1 MRDIL
6 TALAGAVILLLV
18 AALAVPPFVAWEG
31 YRGTID
37 RTITRSLGVAA
48 QTEGRIGVR
57 LLPSPRLKLDRLRLG
72 SGAGAAQKP
81 TLDQPQLDL
90 QWIKAEIALAPLLKG
105 EIRFTET
112 RVGRAEVKLPVTDG
126 EAMLLPAR
134 GLSAALRRD
143 LAIED
148 LSIRQFVLTTQ
159 VPATGRTEQFY
170 AEALQVSA
178 PALVG
183 PWRAEGTSRGVPFRV
198 STGELGPD
206 GVSVKIAG
214 GGDTQPR
221 FEADARIGLAP
232 AGTGTG
238 GRRLASAVAE
248 GSARIV
254 VGPPVQAA
262 GAYLPFS
269 LAGKFKGRGLTARFT
284 DVALEID
291 PGGQALRLGGTGQ
304 LDLKQWRGA
313 LALSARRL
321 DLDAFLTSAA
331 GQALIARGVPST
343 GSRNGLG
350 LPIMVDL
357 DLAVESLALG
367 LDEWTG
373 LAASGTLDRTGGVVL
388 RRLDVT
394 APGAAVLGASGE
406 IDTES
411 GLRFTGH
418 LSLDTPASDGFG
430 RYLRRLGLEG
440 PAVAVM
446 DGRPVQGTTDL
457 SVAAGTVSLRNLRL
471 GLGEARITGNA
482 RYIAA
487 EGTERGRFDAQLA
500 AQGLDIAALP
510 VLGSTLADL
519 RGHDVGITLQARDVR
534 YGPAGAHG
542 GNGTIAASIQSDGSS
557 LVVDSLDITDLAGA
571 NAKLSGRISPD
582 GTGRIAGQVSA
593 AVAAPL
599 FALLDR
605 VWVTEARQVPAFL
618 RNGALDLAVN
628 IERDAGAADTL
639 RVGAKGNAA
648 GGTLDL
654 DLLSRAGRI
663 DTLDLTIA
671 TANAASWFGRTDVPA
686 LRRPGR
692 LRIAGV
698 PAPSDDP
705 TSPGGLALRLS
716 GTVADIAIAT
726 VQPLRLDAAE
736 TLPRGGELQL
746 ALPDLAPLLTLAGSA
761 VPIPGPLPADL
772 GLRLS
777 RAGPDLRLGVVGRIA
792 GQPVSADLTRTAEG
806 AIGGSASLT
815 RLSLPMLA
823 SATILPTEA
832 PRGPGQSPASAR
844 FAPVPA
850 GRPPVSLGLRVDSL
864 ELGRGLTATGAT
876 LGVTL
881 DGETLT
887 LRDLD
892 ATLAGGRIAG
902 RVTSTRQGGAAALS
916 GEGQITDASIP
927 GLIGPGSVEG
937 RVTAQLRFGSSG
949 ESLTGLMNNLGGS
962 GTLTLTDVSLP
973 GADPAGL
980 DRALT
985 RALAEDDPLREG
997 RLQALVAEELGAGS
1011 LTVKG
1016 SVSSP
1021 VSLVGGTLRA
1031 GPLTLTLGSARWIG
1045 TLGVD
1050 LRDARIDA
1058 RGSLVASQSPKSWSG
1073 ANPSIQLGFSG
1084 PIRYPERSID
1094 AGPVTNGL
1102 AALVLQRELEKIE
1115 LFEADQSERQRRR
1128 ARIEMDKARVLAI
1141 KAAAD
1146 KLAAERAASEEAAR
1160 QARLRAQQAADEAAR
1175 EVQAREAEAARR
1187 QAPEANAPQPEAA
1200 PRP

>member
-37 RTITRSLGVAA
+37 RTIARSLGVAA

-394 APGAAVLGASGE
+394 VPGAAVLGASGE

-542 GNGTIAASIQSDGSS
+542 GNGTIAASIQSDGPS

-705 TSPGGLALRLS
+705 AFPGGLALRLS

-916 GEGQITDASIP
+916 GEGQITDATIP

-1021 VSLVGGTLRA
+1021 ASLVGGTLRA
-1031 GPLTLTLGSARWIG
+1031 GPLTLALGSARWIG

-1058 RGSLVASQSPKSWSG
+1058 RGSLVASQSPKGWSG

-1084 PIRYPERSID
+1084 PIRNPERSID

-1128 ARIEMDKARVLAI
+1128 ARIEMDKARILAI

-1160 QARLRAQQAADEAAR
+1160 QRLRAQQAADEAAR